1 MNPKISVIVPCFN
14 QGNYLSETLESVL
27 KQTLKEWELII
38 VDDGS
43 TDNSAAISKKY
54 SSLDNRI
61 KYVYQKNAGPSA
73 ARNKGVAL
81 SQAPLI
87 YFLDGDDWIDS
98 TLLES
103 GVNFMNANSMCKLY
117 YTRAICFGSYE

>member
-38 VDDGS
+38 VDDGCA
-43 TDNSAAISKKY
+43 DNTEAISEKY

-61 KYVYQKNAGPSA
+61 K
-73 ARNKGVAL
+73 
-81 SQAPLI
+81 
-87 YFLDGDDWIDS
+87 
-98 TLLES
+98 
-103 GVNFMNANSMCKLY
+103 
-117 YTRAICFGSYE
+117 

>member
-14 QGNYLSETLESVL
+14 QGIYLSEALESVL

-61 KYVYQKNAGPSA
+61 KYLYQKNI
-73 ARNKGVAL
+73 K
-81 SQAPLI
+81 
-87 YFLDGDDWIDS
+87 
-98 TLLES
+98 
-103 GVNFMNANSMCKLY
+103 K
-117 YTRAICFGSYE
+117 